1 MTDPPPLVLG
11 IDASTTACK
20 AIVWNLHG
28 EAVAEGRASL
38 PLLKPRPL
46 WHEQPAEAWWSALV
60 AAVREVVG
68 GREEVGR
75 RIAALCI
82 APQRETFVPVDRTG
96 VPLRNAIVWMDE
108 RAGAL
113 LPRIAKEYG
122 AERIHRETGKPLS
135 GNLSLGKI
143 AWLRENEPEVF
154 ARTAKFLDVG
164 AFLTHRLTGEV
175 RTGWGCVDPMG
186 LFDMQRDAWDEP
198 LLDYLGVSVDQMPEA
213 CPPGTV
219 VGRLTDAA
227 AEACG
232 LRLGLP
238 VVAGVGDGQAGGL
251 GAGVVGPGQTYL
263 NLGTAVL
270 TGTYADRYL
279 TDRAFRTMYGAV
291 PGSYSLETVLL
302 GGTYTV
308 TWFIDTFMGA
318 GGDEAARLL
327 DRFDRSLDRTPV
339 GAEGLM
345 LVPYWNSAMSPYW
358 DARASGMVVGWRGV
372 HTPEHLYR
380 AILEGIAF
388 EARLHTEGVEAA
400 LNRPVLRYTV
410 MGGGARSERWRQI
423 IADVTGKPV
432 GLSIMT
438 EAAALGAGIQAA
450 AGIGLFADVR
460 QAASAMA
467 PDTAEVTMP
476 DPGRH
481 SFYTRL
487 YEDTY
492 QYLFPSVR
500 SYLDRLTTLTT
511 NQEEPDDPRS
521 C

>member
-1 MTDPPPLVLG
+1 MSIAPAGAVWTRWGSSICSATPG
-11 IDASTTACK
+11 MSRCSTT
-20 AIVWNLHG
+20 W
-28 EAVAEGRASL
+28 ASRSNGCR
-38 PLLKPRPL
+38 RPI
-46 WHEQPAEAWWSALV
+46 
-60 AAVREVVG
+60 R
-68 GREEVGR
+68 
-75 RIAALCI
+75 
-82 APQRETFVPVDRTG
+82 
-96 VPLRNAIVWMDE
+96 
-108 RAGAL
+108 
-113 LPRIAKEYG
+113 
-122 AERIHRETGKPLS
+122 
-135 GNLSLGKI
+135 
-143 AWLRENEPEVF
+143 
-154 ARTAKFLDVG
+154 
-164 AFLTHRLTGEV
+164 
-175 RTGWGCVDPMG
+175 
-186 LFDMQRDAWDEP
+186 
-198 LLDYLGVSVDQMPEA
+198 
-213 CPPGTV
+213 PGPC
-219 VGRLTDAA
+219 VGRLTGAA

-232 LRLGLP
+232 LPLGLP

-263 NLGTAVL
+263 NLGTAVI

-318 GGDEAARLL
+318 RGDEAARLL

-432 GLSIMT
+432 GLSDHDRSSGSRCRNPGCRRNRPLCRCASSRVSYGT
-438 EAAALGAGIQAA
+438 RHRRGHDARSWTPLVLYSALRRY
-450 AGIGLFADVR
+450 LPVPVSFR
-460 QAASAMA
+460 SFLSRSFNH
-467 PDTAEVTMP
+467 PYHK
-476 DPGRH
+476 PGG
-481 SFYTRL
+481 TR
-487 YEDTY
+487 
-492 QYLFPSVR
+492 
-500 SYLDRLTTLTT
+500 
-511 NQEEPDDPRS
+511 
-521 C
+521 